1 MPLVI
6 AIAAV
11 SVVLLAA
18 GAWFFLDR
26 AGITLADIFKTGP
39 AAEESALA
47 GDEMSKKEV
56 KDFLIE
62 ADGKKNS
69 IRYEMK
75 EDIIGRC
82 DNRAVFRI
90 SGDYADFQNAARLLK
105 PYFTAEMAAVEL
117 YKINLCV
124 LGDEVGALQEGSGYI
139 PVTDRSEFTLLEDEP
154 ALKRVQVRSK
164 DEQGREGLVEYTLEK
179 GPEGRWLITG
189 SSADGPGERIKYIV
203 GWQVRASSYLSETFQ
218 GKKLNHYP
226 ERAFDSRMETAWVEG
241 AKGDGTGEQISLRSD
256 TGRAVSGIELVNGYA
271 KSKETY
277 YNNNRVK
284 KILVELSDGSSFT
297 GELVDNSQE
306 LQAVDFGR
314 EVKTSSLTITLLEVY
329 PGDKYKDTCIS
340 EIKIYQRF

>member
-26 AGITLADIFKTGP
+26 AGLTLADIFKTGP

-90 SGDYADFQNAARLLK
+90 SGDYADFQNAARLLE